1 MRVCRISVNGKD
13 ELAEEL
19 KKIGANPASL
29 PFFENRRET
38 LAILADS
45 MPCAAANILKQ
56 ELLSAGGD
64 AAVHAHAVDCRAE
77 ASRVLIFA
85 DKKQL
90 ASVCGKLTQMPWWGF
105 PELADD
111 IKKCSAD
118 AVRVRTKIAGIINLT
133 DDSFYAESRTAVSDA
148 VSRAKQLV
156 SEGADILDLGAES
169 TRPGAERTDESEEL
183 EKIRAVLPE
192 IRAALPDVK
201 ISVDTTRFSVAKA
214 ALEKGADIIND
225 VSGLA
230 DENIAKACR
239 DHGSGYVL
247 THSRGTSVTMDGMCE
262 YDNILLE
269 INSFFERKIEL
280 AEKTGLKR
288 EKIILDPGF
297 GFAKNEKQNLYLL
310 KNLCA
315 FRGFGL
321 PLLVGVSRK
330 RFLGAALKAEERLE
344 ATLSATALCVLQNV
358 EYVRV
363 HDVAANRRAADFCG
377 ALKNA

>member
-1 MRVCRISVNGKD
+1 MRVCRISVNGKN

-38 LAILADS
+38 LTLLVNS

-64 AAVHAHAVDCRAE
+64 AAVHAHAVDCRAN
-77 ASRVLIFA
+77 ASRVLMFA

-90 ASVCGKLTQMPWWGF
+90 AAVCEKLKQMPWWGF

-118 AVRVRTKIAGIINLT
+118 AVCVRTKIAGIINLT

-148 VSRAKQLV
+148 VSRAKQFV
-156 SEGADILDLGAES
+156 SEGADLLDLGAES
-169 TRPGAERTDESEEL
+169 TRPGAERTDENKEL
-183 EKIRAVLPE
+183 EKIRTVLPE
-192 IRAALPDVK
+192 IRAALPDIK
-201 ISVDTTRFSVAKA
+201 ISVDTTRFSVAEE
-214 ALEKGADIIND
+214 ALQKGADIIND

-230 DENIAKACR
+230 DENIVKACR
-239 DHGSGYVL
+239 DHGAGYVL
-247 THSRGTSVTMDGMCE
+247 MHSRGTSVTMDGMCE

-269 INSFFERKIEL
+269 INSFFEQRVEL
-280 AEKTGLKR
+280 AEKIGLKR

-297 GFAKNEKQNLYLL
+297 GFAKNEKQNMYLL

-315 FRGFGL
+315 FRGFGI
-321 PLLVGVSRK
+321 PLLAGVSRK
-330 RFLGAALKAEERLE
+330 RFLGAELKAEERLE
-344 ATLSATALCVLQNV
+344 ATLSVTALCVLQNV
-358 EYVRV
+358 EYIRV
-363 HDVAANRRAADFCG
+363 HDVAANRRTADFCE
-377 ALKNA
+377 ALKHA

>member
-1 MRVCRISVNGKD
+1 MRVCRISVNSKD

-38 LAILADS
+38 LALLADS

-90 ASVCGKLTQMPWWGF
+90 ASVCGKLKQMPWWGF

-156 SEGADILDLGAES
+156 SEGADLLDLGAES

-230 DENIAKACR
+230 DENIVKACR

-330 RFLGAALKAEERLE
+330 RFLGAELKAEERLE
-344 ATLSATALCVLQNV
+344 ATLSATALCVLQNA

>member
-38 LAILADS
+38 LALLADS

-90 ASVCGKLTQMPWWGF
+90 ASVCGKLKQMPWWGF

-156 SEGADILDLGAES
+156 SEGADLLDLGAES

-230 DENIAKACR
+230 DENIVKACR

>member
-90 ASVCGKLTQMPWWGF
+90 ASVCGKLKQMPWWGF

-156 SEGADILDLGAES
+156 SEGADLLDLGAES

-230 DENIAKACR
+230 DENIVKACR

-363 HDVAANRRAADFCG
+363 HDVAANRRAADFCE